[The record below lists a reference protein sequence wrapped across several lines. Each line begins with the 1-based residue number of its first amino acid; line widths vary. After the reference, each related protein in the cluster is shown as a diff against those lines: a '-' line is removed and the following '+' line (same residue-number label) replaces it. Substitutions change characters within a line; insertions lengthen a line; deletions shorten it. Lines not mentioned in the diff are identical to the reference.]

1 MEEILTKINCKIM
14 DWSTV
19 LNSIDELVFQQTGKH
34 LSNLQMGILKGVLNN
49 EKYREIAEQYKCSNG
64 YVKDEGY
71 ELWQLL
77 SEIFGERLNKS
88 NFVAAIERLEFTNS
102 QHQIIGNPV
111 QIGNINLC
119 NNPETT
125 ELKNRDFVNEK
136 SDYKNTNFDQPI
148 IKNILYKKQLNTAS
162 KLIRLGLTAQQISE
176 AVDLPLNEIQQLME

>member
-1 MEEILTKINCKIM
+1 M
-14 DWSTV
+14 DWQTV

-34 LSNLQMGILKGVLNN
+34 LNNLQMGILKGVLNN

-64 YVKDEGY
+64 HVKDEGY

-88 NFVAAIERLEFTNS
+88 NFVATVERLGFANS
-102 QHQIIGNPV
+102 QHQIIVNPV

-136 SDYKNTNFDQPI
+136 SDDQNTTFCQPI
-148 IKNILYKKQLNTAS
+148 VENVLHTNKLNTVS
-162 KLIRLGLTAQQISE
+162 KLIKLGLTAQQIAE
-176 AVDLPLNEIQQLME
+176 VVDLPLNEVQQLME